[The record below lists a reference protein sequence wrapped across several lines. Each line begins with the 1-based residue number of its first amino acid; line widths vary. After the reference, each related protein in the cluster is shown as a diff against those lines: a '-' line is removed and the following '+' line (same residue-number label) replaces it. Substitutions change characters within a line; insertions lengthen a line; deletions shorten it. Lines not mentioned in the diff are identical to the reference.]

1 MDSGN
6 FMLII
11 LGGGFFVGT
20 FISFLLIFDKNR
32 ARVENI
38 YLGIVVFLCSL
49 NLIHPHL
56 NLIFGEAPGL
66 GSIGLSEPS
75 QFLIVPLVWLYIRKH
90 LSGNYRFDLRESIH
104 FLPFLIVLTY
114 IILPVSSRFESFSP
128 YPLSS
133 ILLWVLLVIQAIF
146 YMYFS
151 MKLIVK
157 VRDDLSNHL
166 SSFKGLDLKWIQS
179 FFHLFVALYTGY
191 FIILV
196 LIVHFNAFQEVRI
209 ILSAAFMLLIW
220 IIGFRA
226 LRKERTIPQTLS
238 VKTMELLDSG
248 QVKSLVKKLDSIM
261 VKEKI
266 YLNPELTLNDLT
278 EELNSTRNEIS
289 WVLNNS
295 IGKNFYNYVNEFRVL
310 EVIGLMKDQKRDY
323 QKILALA
330 FDAGFNS
337 KPAFNAVFKKNT
349 GKTPSEYR
357 KDLKKEV

>member
-1 MDSGN
+1 L
-6 FMLII
+6 MLII

-20 FISFLLIFDKNR
+20 FISFLLIFDKGR
-32 ARVENI
+32 IHSENI

-56 NLIFGEAPGL
+56 NLIFGDAPGL

-90 LSGNYRFDLRESIH
+90 LSGNYRFSLRESIH
-104 FLPFLIVLTY
+104 FIPFIIILTY
-114 IILPVSSRFESFSP
+114 IILPISSRIESFSG

-133 ILLWVLLVIQAIF
+133 VLLWVLLVIQSIL
-146 YMYFS
+146 YTYFS
-151 MKLIVK
+151 MKLIAK
-157 VRDDLSNHL
+157 VRDSLSNEL
-166 SSFKGLDLKWIQS
+166 SSLKRLNLKWIQS
-179 FFHLFVALYTGY
+179 FFHLFVVLYAGY

-196 LIVHFNAFQEVRI
+196 LIVHFNAFQFVRI

-226 LRKERTIPQTLS
+226 LRKEPVIPQPES
-238 VKTMELLDSG
+238 IKTTELLNSTEAE
-248 QVKSLVKKLDSIM
+248 SLIKKLEKIM
-261 VKEKI
+261 GIEKI
-266 YLNPELTLNDLT
+266 YLNPELTLNDLSD
-278 EELNSTRNEIS
+278 ELDSTRNEIS

-310 EVIGLMKDQKRDY
+310 EVIELMKDQKRDH

-337 KPAFNAVFKKNT
+337 KPAFNAVFKKIT
-349 GKTPSEYR
+349 GTTPSEYR
-357 KDLKKEV
+357 KTLNKEV